1 MDFTKSGEKLV
12 VVADAATHK
21 IITNKKA
28 QIIHQT
34 FIFF

>member
-21 IITNKKA
+21 IIANKKE
-28 QIIHQT
+28 QIIH
-34 FIFF
+34 